1 MQFKELK
8 TLVKFYTQDSQS
20 KIPDKFSEW
29 QLLIKQSIQSL
40 SDTIEIQDLITN
52 NPDDAMYRDIYSEN
66 DTEDINY
73 FIKEADEISNEDSK
87 INIQEDLAMAVVY
100 DLSQMFTLDAGLKQ
114 KYIQDREMV
123 ISNYNWNKYIK
134 EELIKC
140 NWK

>member
-8 TLVKFYTQDSQS
+8 TLVKLYTQDSQS
-20 KIPDKFSEW
+20 KVPDKFSEW

-52 NPDDAMYRDIYSEN
+52 NPDDAMYRDIYSID
-66 DTEDINY
+66 DTEDVNY
-73 FIKEADEISNEDSK
+73 FIKEADAISDEDSK

-100 DLSQMFTLDAGLKQ
+100 DLAQMFTLDAGLKQ
-114 KYIQDREMV
+114 KYILDKEMV

-134 EELIKC
+134 EELI
-140 NWK
+140 NAIRN

>member
-20 KIPDKFSEW
+20 KIPDKFTEW
-29 QLLIKQSIQSL
+29 QLLVKQSIQGL

-52 NPDDAMYRDIYSEN
+52 NPDDAMYRDIYSED
-66 DTEDINY
+66 DTEDINF
-73 FIKEADEISNEDSK
+73 FIKETEEITDEDSK

-100 DLSQMFTLDAGLKQ
+100 DLAQMFTLDAGLKQ
-114 KYIQDREMV
+114 KYIQDKEMV

-134 EELIKC
+134 DELIRC
-140 NWK
+140 N

>member
-73 FIKEADEISNEDSK
+73 FIKETDEISNEDSK

-100 DLSQMFTLDAGLKQ
+100 DLAQMFTLDAGLKQ

>member
-52 NPDDAMYRDIYSEN
+52 NPDDAMYRDIYSED
-66 DTEDINY
+66 DTEDINF
-73 FIKEADEISNEDSK
+73 FIKETDEISSEDSK
-87 INIQEDLAMAVVY
+87 VNIQEDLAMAVVY
-100 DLSQMFTLDAGLKQ
+100 DLAQMFTLDAGLKQ
-114 KYIQDREMV
+114 KYIQDKEMV

-134 EELIKC
+134 DELIRC
-140 NWK
+140 N

>member
-40 SDTIEIQDLITN
+40 SDTIEIQDLITS

-73 FIKEADEISNEDSK
+73 FIKETDEISNEDSK

-100 DLSQMFTLDAGLKQ
+100 DLAQMFTLDAGLKQ

>member
-20 KIPDKFSEW
+20 KIPDKFTEW
-29 QLLIKQSIQSL
+29 QLLVKQSIQSL

-52 NPDDAMYRDIYSEN
+52 NPDDAMYRDIYSED
-66 DTEDINY
+66 DTEDINF
-73 FIKEADEISNEDSK
+73 FIKETEEITDEDSK

-100 DLSQMFTLDAGLKQ
+100 DLAQMFTLDAGLKQ
-114 KYIQDREMV
+114 KYIQDKEMV

-134 EELIKC
+134 DELIRC
-140 NWK
+140 N

>member
-40 SDTIEIQDLITN
+40 SDTIEIQDMITN
-52 NPDDAMYRDIYSEN
+52 NPDDAMYRDIYSED
-66 DTEDINY
+66 DTEDINF
-73 FIKEADEISNEDSK
+73 FIKETEEITDEDSK

-100 DLSQMFTLDAGLKQ
+100 DLAQMFTLDAGLKQ
-114 KYIQDREMV
+114 KYIQDKEMV

>member
-20 KIPDKFSEW
+20 KIPDKFTEW
-29 QLLIKQSIQSL
+29 QLLVKQSIQSL

-52 NPDDAMYRDIYSEN
+52 NPDDAMYRDIYSED
-66 DTEDINY
+66 DTEDINF
-73 FIKEADEISNEDSK
+73 FIKETEEITDEDSK

-100 DLSQMFTLDAGLKQ
+100 DLAQMFTLDAGLKQ
-114 KYIQDREMV
+114 KYIQDKEMV

-134 EELIKC
+134 EELIRC
-140 NWK
+140 N

>member
-73 FIKEADEISNEDSK
+73 FIKETDEISNEDNK

-100 DLSQMFTLDAGLKQ
+100 DLAQMFTLDAGLKQ
-114 KYIQDREMV
+114 KYIQDREMI